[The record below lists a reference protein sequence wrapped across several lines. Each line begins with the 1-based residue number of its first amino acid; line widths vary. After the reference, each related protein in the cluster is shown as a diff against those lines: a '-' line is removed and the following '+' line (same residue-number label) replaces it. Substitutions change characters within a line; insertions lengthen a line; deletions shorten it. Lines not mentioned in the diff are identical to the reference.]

1 MTRQGWLLDLGSY
14 PRLAS
19 SILAAATILITG
31 CASTE
36 TAPRFS
42 FAATPYGLLRLD
54 GKTGETTAMHN
65 GTWVPIAE
73 TPATLD
79 QILRDG
85 SRRH

>member
-1 MTRQGWLLDLGSY
+1 MDKFSALLPSMQVRILY
-14 PRLAS
+14 LA
-19 SILAAATILITG
+19 LALLLTG

-36 TAPRFS
+36 TPARFS
-42 FAATPYGLLRLD
+42 FAATPFGLLRLD
-54 GKTGETTAMHN
+54 GKTGETAAMHN